1 MKEIL
6 GFNCSVLRQNR
17 KSFRVSV
24 SSSGRITLSVPKRA
38 TVKQIT
44 EFVKKQEVFI
54 KNALTNQ
61 RALHD
66 QGLFG
71 EAPDAP
77 FLYYIGKK
85 LPVRFENVTTAEL
98 KTDCFILPEGLT
110 VDEYRKII
118 TELYRTAAKNYITV
132 RAEELSKKVG
142 ISYKKLRFAAST
154 SRWGSRSSSGT
165 VSFSIYLIATP
176 PECIDHVIYH
186 EFAHTKEMNHSKKF
200 YELLESFE
208 PEHRERQ
215 AELHKVYGK
224 YLHKFKPNSNTPEN
238 GEQDR
243 DE

>member
-6 GFNCSVLRQNR
+6 GFNCTVRYQKKNL
-17 KSFRVSV
+17 FRVSV
-24 SSSGRITLSVPKRA
+24 SRNGRITLSVPKRA

-44 EFVKKQEVFI
+44 EFVRTQESFI
-54 KNALTNQ
+54 KNALATQ
-61 RALHD
+61 RSRHD
-66 QGLFG
+66 QYLFG
-71 EAPDAP
+71 DDPDAP

-85 LPVRFENVTTAEL
+85 LPVRFENTTVASL
-98 KTDCFILPEGLT
+98 NPDCFVLPKGLSA
-110 VDEYRKII
+110 DEYRKII
-118 TELYRTAAKNYITV
+118 TELYRPLAKSYITA
-132 RAEELSKKVG
+132 RAEVLSQKLG
-142 ISYKKLRFAAST
+142 IPYKKLRFAQST
-154 SRWGSRSSSGT
+154 TRWGSRSSSGT
-165 VSFSIYLIATP
+165 VSFSVYLIATP

-186 EFAHTKEMNHSKKF
+186 ELAHTKEMNHSKKF